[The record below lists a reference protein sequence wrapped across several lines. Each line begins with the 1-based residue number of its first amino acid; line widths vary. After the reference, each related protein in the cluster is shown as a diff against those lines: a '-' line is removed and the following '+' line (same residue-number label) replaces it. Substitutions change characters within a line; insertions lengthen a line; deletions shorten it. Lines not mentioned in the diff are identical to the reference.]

1 MRLQD
6 ALLNWLQIHLVAE
19 ARPDDQAAH
28 ETVRFFEQILREDH
42 HLTDFQVDAEDE
54 TMLHVRYT
62 LDGKTKRQ
70 MFDKEMAGQL
80 LADINSDIKYH

>member
-19 ARPDDQAAH
+19 ARPEDQAAK
-28 ETVRFFEQILREDH
+28 ETVRFFEVILREDH
-42 HLTDFQVDAEDE
+42 HLSDFQVDAEDE

-70 MFDKEMAGQL
+70 MFDKETAGQL
-80 LADINSDIKYH
+80 LADINADIRYH